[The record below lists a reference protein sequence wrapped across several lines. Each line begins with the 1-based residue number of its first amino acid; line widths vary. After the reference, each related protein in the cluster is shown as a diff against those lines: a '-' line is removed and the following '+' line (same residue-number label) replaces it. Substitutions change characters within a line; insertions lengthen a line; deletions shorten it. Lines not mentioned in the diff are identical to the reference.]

1 MSKISILFGLAKMLH
16 KPLFLLSLL
25 FVFPGFASGAAPKEC
40 IEKISPDLVKLLG
53 GKFPAFRIPHL
64 TDLDQQS
71 IRFDLDNGGDGCY
84 AVANADFDGDSQ
96 QDVAILLV
104 STTKDPQKE
113 PQLIV
118 ALRRGNTW
126 KIHKLPTFCETIQF
140 CYVEPEKAGTYLRT
154 QVAEDPITR
163 KNERSKLTSR
173 HMSVRSGT
181 LESTGIVYV
190 YSNGRWLFVWVSD

>member
-1 MSKISILFGLAKMLH
+1 MSKILILFGLTKMLH
-16 KPLFLLSLL
+16 KLLVLLSLL
-25 FVFPGFASGAAPKEC
+25 FIFPNGSLAAAPKEC
-40 IEKISPDLVKLLG
+40 VEKISPDLVKLLG
-53 GKFPAFRIPHL
+53 EKFPAFRIPQL
-64 TDLDQQS
+64 MDLDQQS
-71 IRFDLDNGGDGCY
+71 IRGDFDNGGDGCY

-163 KNERSKLTSR
+163 KNERSRLTSE

-190 YSNGRWLFVWVSD
+190 YSNGHWLFVWVSD

>member
-1 MSKISILFGLAKMLH
+1 MSNISIQFTLTNMLH
-16 KPLFLLSLL
+16 KSLVLLSLL
-25 FVFPGFASGAAPKEC
+25 FVFPNGSSAAAPKEC
-40 IEKISPDLVKLLG
+40 VEKISPDLVKLLG
-53 GKFPAFRIPHL
+53 VKFPAFRIPQIL
-64 TDLDQQS
+64 DLDQQS
-71 IRFDLDNGGDGCY
+71 IRVDLDNGGNGCY

-104 STTKDPQKE
+104 STTKDSQKK

-126 KIHKLPTFCETIQF
+126 KIHKLPTFCETLQF

-154 QVAEDPITR
+154 EVAEDPITR
-163 KNERSKLTSR
+163 KNERSKLTSG

-190 YSNGRWLFVWVSD
+190 YSNGHWLFVWVSD